1 MRTPFAGLL
10 FVAFLAT
17 VAARAFPYGDY
28 APATPARRS
37 RARVEYA
44 ESLAHGGSSST
55 SDGLATAGRGASARD
70 ASHASTLG
78 NSDDA
83 VEARMSSARVTAR
96 SVDPDDTWATVSR
109 RDDDPRTTRAT
120 SDDDEFGSSSTLD
133 DEKHDP
139 FPSAVEDPRDRNASH
154 EDDVSDPFPSAVDG
168 ADDEDAPDPD
178 APYLSVDDIPDP
190 DGALDDEESGEE
202 DGRGADEHA
211 GGMDVEIDDEDR
223 ALNEEFHA
231 ESEAEA
237 RRTKRDDR
245 VEVEDE
251 LEDELELEVGDARVD
266 DEFDVST
273 SSLTSPSAGRQRR
286 AGSNDY
292 ADAL

>member
-1 MRTPFAGLL
+1 MRTPFAGFL

-55 SDGLATAGRGASARD
+55 SDGLDTAARGASARD

-96 SVDPDDTWATVSR
+96 SVDLDDTWATVSR
-109 RDDDPRTTRAT
+109 RDDDLRTTRAT
-120 SDDDEFGSSSTLD
+120 SDDGFESSSTLD
-133 DEKHDP
+133 DETHDP

-190 DGALDDEESGEE
+190 DGALDDEESGGEDEE

-223 ALNEEFHA
+223 ALDEEFHA
-231 ESEAEA
+231 EPEVEA

-245 VEVEDE
+245 VEVEV
-251 LEDELELEVGDARVD
+251 EDDVKVEDARVD

-273 SSLTSPSAGRQRR
+273 SSLTSSSAGRQRR